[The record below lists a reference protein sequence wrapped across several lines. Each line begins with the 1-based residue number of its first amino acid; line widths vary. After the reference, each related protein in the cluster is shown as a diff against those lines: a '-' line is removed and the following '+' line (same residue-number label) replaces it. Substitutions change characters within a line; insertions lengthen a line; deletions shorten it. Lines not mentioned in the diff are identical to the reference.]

1 MGSLSDFGVGAG
13 TTVLTAAALT
23 GIPTAALRA
32 GDFAY
37 VSQTGQWWAFDPA
50 SVLAT
55 GANTVY
61 ADVALNNVANAGR
74 WRKTD
79 LAFV

>member
-13 TTVLTAAALT
+13 TTVVTSAALT
-23 GIPTAALRA
+23 GIPTAGLRA

-37 VSQTGQWWAFDPA
+37 VSQAGEWWAFDPS
-50 SVLAT
+50 SVLAA

-61 ADVALNNVANAGR
+61 ADVALNDVANAGR